1 MENSIFVMCILAV
14 VAIASANPIFQDFS
28 QLKGEE
34 NANKVPQLVDQVL
47 SNLKLEQQSS
57 LPQEVD
63 WRNEG
68 YVTDV
73 KDQGQCASCWAYV
86 SVATMEGQLFNKSRE
101 LKTLSE
107 QNLVDCAVSYENK
120 GCSGGWV
127 PRAFEFIRDEG
138 IEAIG
143 TYPHTATKQD
153 CSFDKAK
160 SVGNLIS
167 YVKLENPT
175 EEKIMQ
181 VVAKH
186 GPVGAYVYM
195 SSLFMEYKGGIF
207 QDDTCTKTPNHAVTV
222 VGYVNTPQEKYWII
236 KNSFSTNWG
245 EQGYMKMKMNKDVC
259 RITYRVYYPIV

>member
-34 NANKVPQLVDQVL
+34 NANKVPQLVDQFL

-107 QNLVDCAVSYENK
+107 QNLVDCA
-120 GCSGGWV
+120 
-127 PRAFEFIRDEG
+127 
-138 IEAIG
+138 
-143 TYPHTATKQD
+143 KQD